1 MTAIAIQVS
10 TPDADPAAAPYRI
23 SDKPAHDTVTVTATP
38 TTDDASPIGALR
50 VTFNDPDRTAPAVVS
65 RGCVC
70 GIDVCGG
77 EGVVPLH
84 VESGSDVD
92 LDFTYA
98 DTGGPP
104 DGTYDVAVH
113 ALAESEGW
121 A

>member
-23 SDKPAHDTVTVTATP
+23 SDKPAHDTVSLTATA
-38 TTDDASPIGALR
+38 TTDDGSAIGALR
-50 VTFNDPDRTAPAVVS
+50 VTFNDPDRNAPAVVS

-77 EGVVPLH
+77 EGVGPLA
-84 VESGSDVD
+84 VASGSDVD
-92 LDFTYA
+92 LAFTYA
-98 DTGGPP
+98 DTGAPP
-104 DGTYDVAVH
+104 DGTYPVAVH

>member
-1 MTAIAIQVS
+1 M
-10 TPDADPAAAPYRI
+10 
-23 SDKPAHDTVTVTATP
+23 
-38 TTDDASPIGALR
+38 
-50 VTFNDPDRTAPAVVS
+50 S

-77 EGVVPLH
+77 EGVVPLA